1 MAEFQLT
8 NIEEMMNLKTTLLT
22 TIGVIIEEEVSSVY
36 WLHPQGSGDE

>member
-22 TIGVIIEEEVSSVY
+22 TIGVIIEARINNECS
-36 WLHPQGSGDE
+36 D